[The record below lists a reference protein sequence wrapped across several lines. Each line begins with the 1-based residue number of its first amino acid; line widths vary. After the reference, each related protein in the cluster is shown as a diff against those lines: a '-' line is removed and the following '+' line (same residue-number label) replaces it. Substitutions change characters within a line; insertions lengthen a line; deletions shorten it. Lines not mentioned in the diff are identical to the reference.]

1 MNDSQ
6 VYVPKNYQYWRDHG
20 SEWFDEY
27 ERRQKYMLCYHIQRV
42 MLADYMRHSRPAR
55 VIEFG
60 CGPGRHLKYLSRIEG
75 IDVYGYDQSAAM
87 VSGCLRWTTSEWIA
101 EHVIVG
107 EPVGPLPYPD
117 RHFDIVYT
125 VEALIHTRPEDVGVV
140 LAELVRVSKWQVLH
154 LEPAQG
160 VQIFEDAHDGSWCHD
175 IVAAYR
181 QLGYECEVLPSGYIV
196 QQPYRVILDPARPVY
211 TWPSDMLDLLRR
223 MESDIQPTLDQLAQ
237 NINDL
242 SSQIVNLR
250 AELAEAEARGR
261 QMQQQWEATQAAL
274 KEEQRKNRQL
284 AQNINNLSSQIV
296 NLRAELEEAEAR
308 GQQMQQQWEATQAA
322 LEEEQRKNRI
332 LMYQQARFEEFINQL
347 RYALKM
353 PIE

>member
-6 VYVPKNYQYWRDHG
+6 VYVPENYQYWRDHG

-27 ERRQKYMLCYHIQRV
+27 ERRQKYMLCYHIQKV

-55 VIEFG
+55 VLEFG
-60 CGPGRHLKYLSRIEG
+60 CGPGRHLRYLSRIGDIE
-75 IDVYGYDQSAAM
+75 VYGYDQSASM
-87 VSGCLRWTTSEWIA
+87 VSGCLRWATPEWVA
-101 EHVIVG
+101 ERVCVG

-117 RHFDIVYT
+117 RYFDIVYT

-140 LAELVRVSKWQVLH
+140 LADLVRVSKWQVLH
-154 LEPAQG
+154 LEPSQG
-160 VQIFEDAHDGSWCHD
+160 VQIFEYAHDGSWCHD
-175 IVAAYR
+175 IAAAYR

-261 QMQQQWEATQAAL
+261 QMQQQWEATQVAL
-274 KEEQRKNRQL
+274 AEEQRKNK
-284 AQNINNLSSQIV
+284 
-296 NLRAELEEAEAR
+296 
-308 GQQMQQQWEATQAA
+308 T
-322 LEEEQRKNRI
+322 
-332 LMYQQARFEEFINQL
+332 LMHQQAHFEEFINQL
-347 RYALKM
+347 RHALKM